1 MSDALPDPIR
11 AAAILVCPD
20 APAALELRIKRDAF
34 NSITRIKPAMAEGV
48 NFDTD
53 VVHGEFFAELPAPL
67 QGIAIART
75 EGVLAFYNRVGWHPD
90 FLDSPL
96 AVCVPESALE
106 TLEQR
111 YHART
116 LHDLAYVHPKHF
128 ERMLGKTGAAE
139 LWEQLTRFVST
150 RDAGHD

>member
-1 MSDALPDPIR
+1 MPDPIR
-11 AAAILVCPD
+11 AAAKLVCPD

-34 NSITRIKPAMAEGV
+34 KSISRIKPTVSEGI

-53 VVHGEFFAELPAPL
+53 VLHGDFFAELPAPL

-96 AVCVPESALE
+96 DTCVPVSALE
-106 TLEQR
+106 ILDQR

-139 LWEQLTRFVST
+139 LWEQLKCFAST
-150 RDAGHD
+150 RDTGE